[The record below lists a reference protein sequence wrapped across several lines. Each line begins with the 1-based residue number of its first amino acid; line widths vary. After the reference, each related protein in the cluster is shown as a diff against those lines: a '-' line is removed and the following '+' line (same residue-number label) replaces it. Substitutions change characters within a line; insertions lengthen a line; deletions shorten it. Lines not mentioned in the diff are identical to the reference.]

1 MFKPSSQTALFYR
14 VAILI
19 AALCIPALLLSAR
32 PTTTTITVVNNSNQE
47 IRHLYLSSVDQDNWG
62 PDLLNNSVVRPGE
75 SFTINNPTCSD
86 PQIKV
91 VGEDQNG
98 CFVSGV
104 VSCSSNSTWTIT
116 TGDIPNCG
124 N

>member
-1 MFKPSSQTALFYR
+1 MIRPNSPNALFYR
-14 VAILI
+14 AAILI

-32 PTTTTITVVNNSNQE
+32 PTTATITVVNNSSQE
-47 IRHLYLSSVDQDNWG
+47 IRHLYLSAVDQDNWG
-62 PDLLNNSVVRPGE
+62 PDLLNGVVKPGE
-75 SFTINNPTCSD
+75 SFTISNPTCGGS
-86 PQIKV
+86 QIKV

-104 VSCSSNSTWTIT
+104 VSCSGDSTWTIT
-116 TGDIPNCG
+116 NNDTPNCG